1 MYIHAISFRPI
12 TFIKFKLLWIVWAV
26 SITSPSKIICTN
38 GTCICCQVLIDTWI
52 DTLDQHSIPWSTIN
66 QNFIDTSVD
75 NRLTLNQ
82 RLINM
87 SVKSQLLF
95 KRCTVGLHSADYQL
109 IIDQVLIE
117 MLMDCQLSISL
128 DANWVSIEMSIRD
141 WLRISID
148 TQIQMHLLQVT
159 SKLNPQIYPSISS
172 FNV

>member
-1 MYIHAISFRPI
+1 MSSVYNKSIKDHLYKWYMY
-12 TFIKFKLLWIVWAV
+12 LLSSVDWH
-26 SITSPSKIICTN
+26 
-38 GTCICCQVLIDTWI
+38 
-52 DTLDQHSIPWSTIN
+52 LDWYPYQHSIPWSTLN

-87 SVKSQLLF
+87 SGKSQLSF

-172 FNV
+172 FNVYPR